1 MEEKDRTLGLRSVV
15 SISVGL
21 VIATSCLVSLGQGAG
36 SIGVVF
42 IGAMV
47 IACLLNMTTV
57 ASLSEL
63 NALMPNT
70 TGGLAQYTLACMGPF
85 PTLISMVGGYL
96 ICNIMSSGVEAS
108 IFCLCYGIYHSS
120 ADSKPDVHLHYD
132 SSGYDSQPVRCG
144 YVCQDPGS
152 GSISS
157 GRFHADPWSDR
168 YAGTWYW
175 GSGASALQYGYGF

>member
-63 NALMPNT
+63 NARCQIPQEVWL
-70 TGGLAQYTLACMGPF
+70 
-85 PTLISMVGGYL
+85 
-96 ICNIMSSGVEAS
+96 NI
-108 IFCLCYGIYHSS
+108 LW
-120 ADSKPDVHLHYD
+120 
-132 SSGYDSQPVRCG
+132 PVAR
-144 YVCQDPGS
+144 
-152 GSISS
+152 
-157 GRFHADPWSDR
+157 
-168 YAGTWYW
+168 
-175 GSGASALQYGYGF
+175 GFFRH